1 MNAGSAPTVIIGAG
15 RHALSVIAALR
26 ADPRYAPV
34 AALDIDARRWGAKI
48 AGVPILGED
57 ALLARL
63 IRQGVRHFA
72 VGVGGIADNAPRRA
86 AFERAIAAGLR
97 GVVLVHPSAILA
109 EGLQIGPASF
119 IGPGAIVNSGVR
131 IGRNTIVNTGVIIEH
146 DVRLGDHVHVASGAV
161 ICGGVHVGV
170 GAHIG
175 AGATVRQYLRI
186 GAGALVAL
194 GSAVVAPVGSR
205 TAVGGVPARPIQ
217 AARKAKS

>member
-1 MNAGSAPTVIIGAG
+1 MKAESAPTVVLGAG
-15 RHALSVIAALR
+15 GHAFSVIAALR

-34 AALDIDARRWGAKI
+34 AALDIDARRWGTKV
-48 AGVPILGED
+48 AGVPILGGD

-86 AFERAIAAGLR
+86 VFERAIAVGLH
-97 GVVLVHPSAILA
+97 GVALVHPSANLA
-109 EGLQIGPASF
+109 GDLRIGAGSF
-119 IGPGAIVNSGVR
+119 IGPGAIVNAGVR
-131 IGRNTIVNTGVIIEH
+131 IGRNTIVNTGAIVEH
-146 DVRLGDHVHVASGAV
+146 DVRLGDHVHVASGAI
-161 ICGGVHVGV
+161 ICGGVQVGA

-194 GSAVVAPVGSR
+194 GAAVVAPVRSH

-217 AARKAKS
+217 AVRKAKS